1 MRIDLFAHF
10 TTQEFRQAY
19 LAIPLGAK
27 GRRLDPIAI
36 RTFVQAQRTTDIDVL
51 WDMEQRLRVL
61 DRYGIDLQV
70 LTLCFPMVGGLEP
83 EAELRLARLA
93 NDGLAEIVQRYPH
106 RFLGVATLPFSSPV
120 EALREFDRCVDS
132 LGFKGFQ
139 ISSNVNGT
147 LLDAPELFP
156 IYERAAQRG
165 LPMWMHPTTPVMLD
179 LVGTKG
185 NADLLFGWHMYTSLA
200 LFRLVIGGVLEKL
213 PQLKVIVH
221 HLGAG
226 MVPYFIER
234 LDGLLPAGQG
244 ELPITQPPSHYW
256 KSMYHDT
263 AAVDANAFTCGFN
276 VFGPDHVVFAT
287 DYPYGRNKGEY
298 FLESRR
304 RFVDQAQIDAET
316 RQKIYEENAKAL
328 LHLG

>member
-1 MRIDLFAHF
+1 VAGDG
-10 TTQEFRQAY
+10 Q
-19 LAIPLGAK
+19 P
-27 GRRLDPIAI
+27 
-36 RTFVQAQRTTDIDVL
+36 
-51 WDMEQRLRVL
+51 
-61 DRYGIDLQV
+61 
-70 LTLCFPMVGGLEP
+70 
-83 EAELRLARLA
+83 ARLE
-93 NDGLAEIVQRYPH
+93 L
-106 RFLGVATLPFSSPV
+106 LGGRL
-120 EALREFDRCVDS
+120 LGGEFDRCVDS

-147 LLDAPELFP
+147 LLDSPELFP

-165 LPMWMHPTTPVMLD
+165 LPMWLHPTTPVILD
-179 LVGTKG
+179 LIGTKG
-185 NADLLFGWHMYTSLA
+185 NADLLFGWPMDTSLA

-244 ELPITQPPSHYW
+244 ELPITRPPSHYW

-263 AAVDANAFTCGFN
+263 AAVDANAFACGFN

-287 DYPYGRNKGEY
+287 DYPYGRNKGES

-304 RFVDQAQIDAET
+304 RFVDEAQIDTEA
-316 RQKIYEENAKAL
+316 RQKIYEENAKTL

>member
-1 MRIDLFAHF
+1 MS
-10 TTQEFRQAY
+10 
-19 LAIPLGAK
+19 IPLGAK

-36 RTFVQAQRTTDIDVL
+36 RTFVQAEWTTDIDVL
-51 WDMEQRLRVL
+51 WDMEQRLKVL

-70 LTLCFPMVGGLEP
+70 LTLSFPMVGGLEP
-83 EAELRLARLA
+83 EEELRLARLA
-93 NDGLAEIVQRYPH
+93 SDGLAEIVQRYPH
-106 RFLGVATLPFSSPV
+106 RFLGVATLPFSLSA

-132 LGFKGFQ
+132 LGFKGLQ
-139 ISSNVNGT
+139 ISSNVNGM

-165 LPMWMHPTTPVMLD
+165 LPVWIHPTTPVMLD

-185 NADLLFGWHMYTSLA
+185 NADLLFGWPMDTSLA

-244 ELPITQPPSHYW
+244 ELPITRPPSHYW

-263 AAVDANAFTCGFN
+263 AAVDANAFACGFN
-276 VFGPDHVVFAT
+276 VFGSDHVVFAT

-298 FLESRR
+298 FLESRQ
-304 RFVDQAQIDAET
+304 RFVDEA
-316 RQKIYEENAKAL
+316 RQKIYADNAKKL
-328 LHLG
+328 LHLA

>member
-1 MRIDLFAHF
+1 MRIDLFTHF
-10 TTQEFRQAY
+10 NTQEFRQAY
-19 LAIPLGAK
+19 LSIPLGAK

-51 WDMEQRLRVL
+51 WDIEQRLTVL
-61 DRYGIDLQV
+61 DRYGIDPQV

-83 EAELRLARLA
+83 EEELRLARLA

-106 RFLGVATLPFSSPV
+106 RFLGVATLPFSSPA

-139 ISSNVNGT
+139 ISSNVNGM

-156 IYERAAQRG
+156 IYERAAQRR
-165 LPMWMHPTTPVMLD
+165 LPMWIHPTTPVTLD

-185 NADLLFGWHMYTSLA
+185 NADLLFGWPLDTSLA

-213 PQLKVIVH
+213 PQLQVIVH

-226 MVPYFIER
+226 LIPYFIER
-234 LDGLLPAGQG
+234 LDGLLAAGQG
-244 ELPITQPPSHYW
+244 ELPITKPPSHYW

-263 AAVDANAFTCGFN
+263 AAVDANAFACGFN
-276 VFGPDHVVFAT
+276 AFGSDHRVFAT
-287 DYPYGRNKGEY
+287 DSPFGRNKGEY